1 LIAIFSYIDKPPV
14 NNYILLQGDLI
25 MFKQIFLG
33 FIMCLMGAQLTASNN
48 STIKLP
54 DPQKEGGM
62 ALMEALDNRK
72 TQRSF
77 SSKDLSNQTL
87 SNLLWAAF
95 GINRPES
102 GKRTAPSAVDWQE
115 IDIYVAAK
123 SGTYFYNAEK
133 NALEKILDQDIRNQT
148 GTQGF
153 VDDAPINLVF
163 VADYSRMG
171 SDMSDQARK
180 YYSWCD
186 TGYISQ
192 NVYLF
197 CASEGLA
204 TVVRA
209 MVDREKLRK
218 TMQLKDN
225 QKIVMAQTV
234 GYPD

>member
-1 LIAIFSYIDKPPV
+1 
-14 NNYILLQGDLI
+14 

-33 FIMCLMGAQLTASNN
+33 LIVCIMGAQLSGSENG
-48 STIKLP
+48 TIKLP
-54 DPQKEGGM
+54 APQKKGGM
-62 ALMEALDNRK
+62 PLMETLDNRK
-72 TQRSF
+72 SQRSF
-77 SSKDLSNQTL
+77 GSKELSDQTL

-102 GKRTAPSAVDWQE
+102 GRRTAPSAVNWQE
-115 IDIYVAAK
+115 IDIYVASK

-133 NALEKILDQDIRNQT
+133 HALEKILGKDIRNQT

-171 SDMSDQARK
+171 SDMSDEARK

-192 NVYLF
+192 NVYLY
-197 CASEGLA
+197 CASKGLA

-218 TMQLKDN
+218 TMALEDN

-234 GYPD
+234 GYPE